1 MRVPDL
7 IRKKQHREVL
17 TPQEIDFFIQGYS
30 SERIPDYQA
39 SALCMAIWFNGMT
52 TEETAELTMA
62 MARSGDQIDLSAIPG
77 IKVDKHSSGG
87 VADTTTIAIAP
98 LVAACGGKV
107 AKMSGR
113 GLMHSG
119 GTLDKLESIP
129 GYQVFQDMDSFAHIV
144 NTCGASI
151 IGQTANLVPADK
163 RLYSLRDVTSTV
175 DSMPLIASS
184 IMSKKL
190 ASGSDKILLD
200 VKWGTGAFM
209 QTVDEAAELARI
221 MVDIG
226 KHAGRPTV
234 ALVTDMNQPLGNAVG
249 NALEVIEAIEILS
262 GRAEGDLKELIMELS
277 ARILVMGEVF
287 KRTEDARAALQEAI
301 RSGRALDVF
310 EQIIRL
316 HGGDPAVCR
325 DTSRLPQAASLVPVR
340 AKSSG
345 YVMSMDSDEIGMA
358 TVMIRAGRETKSDR
372 IDPAVGL
379 WLKKRIG
386 DAVCEGDVL
395 AEFHVNDRTHEQ
407 AAIERSLAAVHIGS
421 ETVEPCDLIVKVVE

>member
-30 SERIPDYQA
+30 SDRIPDYQA

-262 GRAEGDLKELIMELS
+262 GGAEGDLKELIMELS

-287 KRTEDARAALQEAI
+287 KRTDDARAALQEAI

-325 DTSRLPQAASLVPVR
+325 DTSRLPQAASLVSVR

-345 YVMSMDSDEIGMA
+345 YIMSMDSDEIGMA
-358 TVMIRAGRETKSDR
+358 TVMIGAGRETKSDR

-386 DAVCEGDVL
+386 DAVREGDVL

-407 AAIERSLAAVHIGS
+407 AAIERFLAAVHIGS
-421 ETVEPCDLIVKVVE
+421 ETVEPRDLIVKVVE

>member
-358 TVMIRAGRETKSDR
+358 TVMIRAGRGRRRVTGSIRQSDS
-372 IDPAVGL
+372 G
-379 WLKKRIG
+379 
-386 DAVCEGDVL
+386 
-395 AEFHVNDRTHEQ
+395 
-407 AAIERSLAAVHIGS
+407 
-421 ETVEPCDLIVKVVE
+421 

>member
-358 TVMIRAGRETKSDR
+358 TVMIGAGRETKSDR

-407 AAIERSLAAVHIGS
+407 AAIERFLAAVHIGS